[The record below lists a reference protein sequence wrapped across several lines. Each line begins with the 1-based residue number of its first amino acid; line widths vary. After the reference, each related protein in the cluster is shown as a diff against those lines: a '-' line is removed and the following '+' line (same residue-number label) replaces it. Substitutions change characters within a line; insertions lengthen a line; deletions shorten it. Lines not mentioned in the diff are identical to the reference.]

1 MRKDSNNVIIT
12 LYFRLDRSNNLWLL
26 WSNIEE
32 FYLPEYERP
41 KLKTLT
47 SNANEITYSILI
59 PANTF
64 RTNGIIDF
72 ACRFSKI
79 GSTSNWNV
87 RMYKNTINSLTGAVQ
102 IASINNSSTNVLYS
116 QCLRY
121 FRLDSGNIYFYTI
134 NNQSTLHIVS
144 TTIAEGSTTFNLA
157 VDNYIL
163 FAIQKSVSDSTI
175 CKGVFYKLIGY
186 ETN

>member
-1 MRKDSNNVIIT
+1 
-12 LYFRLDRSNNLWLL
+12 
-26 WSNIEE
+26 
-32 FYLPEYERP
+32 
-41 KLKTLT
+41 
-47 SNANEITYSILI
+47 
-59 PANTF
+59 
-64 RTNGIIDF
+64 
-72 ACRFSKI
+72 
-79 GSTSNWNV
+79 
-87 RMYKNTINSLTGAVQ
+87 MYKNTINSLTGAVQ